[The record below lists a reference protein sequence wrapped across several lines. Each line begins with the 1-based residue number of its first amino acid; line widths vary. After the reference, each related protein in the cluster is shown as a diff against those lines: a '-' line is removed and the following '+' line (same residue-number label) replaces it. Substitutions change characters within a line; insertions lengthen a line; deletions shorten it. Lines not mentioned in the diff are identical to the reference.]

1 MAAVADT
8 ITAERSKGRMPKPLG
23 WAQMAEAYYMARRAA
38 ERSDLTDAETD
49 LAVEHWR
56 LAYNRVAEYRAGSLS
71 ELQEKVLILFD
82 YDQDYQT
89 DSILMSDAPMAD
101 VYRDL
106 ARLAPA
112 LTSEAGQ

>member
-1 MAAVADT
+1 MATLHA
-8 ITAERSKGRMPKPLG
+8 ITPKKGPKGRIPAPLT
-23 WAQMAEAYYMARRAA
+23 WSQMAEAYYNARRAA

-56 LAYNRVAEYRAGSLS
+56 LAYNRVAECRAGSFA

-106 ARLAPA
+106 ARLV
-112 LTSEAGQ
+112 S